1 MKFFIDYH
9 NKSNFDYDILWFVA
23 QDIEHLKTL
32 HSKTNKDFKINK
44 MIKSDNKNNLYSYIE
59 YTTWRKILR
68 FITVRVETTRKIEGD
83 RIIYIE
89 QHKYL
94 KTRIKNT
101 HFIEKN
107 NDYYILRDNL
117 EFDTPFIIYLIK
129 PIIKFLA
136 IRHLKS
142 QFLEDEF
149 FRERLQLVKN
159 KLGNLKEY
167 VWLD

>member
-1 MKFFIDYH
+1 MKFTINY
-9 NKSNFDYDILWFVA
+9 SNTSQYDLDILWFVA

-44 MIKSDNKNNLYSYIE
+44 MIKGNKNNLYSYIE
-59 YTTWRKILR
+59 YTTWRKILK
-68 FITVRVETTRKIEGD
+68 FITVKVETVRKIEGD

-89 QHKYL
+89 EHKYL

-101 HFIEKN
+101 HFIENN
-107 NDYYILRDNL
+107 NDNYILRDCL
-117 EFDTPFIIYLIK
+117 EFDMPIIIYLFK

-136 IRHLKS
+136 IRHLHS
-142 QFLEDEF
+142 QFYEDEL

-167 VWLD
+167 IWLD